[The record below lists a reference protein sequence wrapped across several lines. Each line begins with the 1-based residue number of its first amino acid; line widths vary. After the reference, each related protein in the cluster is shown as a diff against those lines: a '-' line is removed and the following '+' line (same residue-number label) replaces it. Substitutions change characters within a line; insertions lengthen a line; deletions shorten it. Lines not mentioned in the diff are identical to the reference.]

1 MEQNYFGV
9 HIPISYFT
17 RNMNYYSFALPYL
30 ILYREIKD
38 LQLSEQMSLDCIKTL
53 LDRLNRKY
61 VIYSNYIID
70 CTTDHSNICATFLG
84 VVDDKINYVK
94 FRDNIHSTYHSYD
107 IIKNK
112 LDTNVSE
119 SDVSNI
125 DRIVQNTKLLVEW
138 GKKPDISSIFV

>member
-53 LDRLNRKY
+53 LDKLNRKY
-61 VIYSNYIID
+61 VVYSNYI
-70 CTTDHSNICATFLG
+70 LG
-84 VVDDKINYVK
+84 IPS
-94 FRDNIHSTYHSYD
+94 H
-107 IIKNK
+107 
-112 LDTNVSE
+112 
-119 SDVSNI
+119 
-125 DRIVQNTKLLVEW
+125 
-138 GKKPDISSIFV
+138 